1 MMYDSKKLKEM
12 SNAVRSAALQS
23 IISARSGHVGIALG
37 AADIV
42 SDIFA
47 NFLRRGTD
55 RFVLSAGHG
64 SALLYAVLHLAGYEL
79 PPLNSFR
86 KVGGLPGPVS
96 YTHLRAHE
104 TSAAI

>member
-64 SALLYAVLHLAGYEL
+64 SALLYAALHLAGYEL

-86 KVGGLPGPVS
+86 KVGGLPGHPEPPC
-96 YTHLRAHE
+96 RRRG
-104 TSAAI
+104 